1 MRLLKPGFIFFSIA
15 VVLASCAP
23 APIIRSVRAGDE
35 NQIQGDISQ
44 GDNINGMYHSQDLRW
59 CWIPVIG
66 IIGYPGLIWCPIQQG
81 TDKSTPLITAIGS
94 GNFKAARLLVEHG
107 ADVNL
112 PARYFYLRLISGFP
126 ATCPLVEAIESVNTK
141 QGAHLL
147 FNEESA
153 DEKST
158 SRFAKFLIKHG
169 ADVNRCSTAIGFSN
183 LPPMI
188 AAADVGNTEIAKMLL
203 DHGADIE
210 ATDAIWGGTPLMW
223 AAWRGH
229 AKMVEWLLKKG
240 ANVHAIAE
248 RSADR
253 TALDWADCP
262 SSPHNPEVIRLIT
275 AALRNNAPVQV
286 ASSESRQESSSS
298 FSAAIFK
305 ASRDGDDDQVRSLI
319 RQGVDVNASDSYGF
333 TPLMWAAYEG
343 QTDTAEILLKAGAHV
358 TMTNRD
364 GDNALMIASDKGHL
378 DMVKLLFR
386 HGAPLNARDE
396 KGFTALMWAEKRH
409 HHNVVKFLKENG
421 ARAAQA
427 RNQLKAKPEAQKADI
442 ETQSSRSEEPADVN
456 SVLP

>member
-59 CWIPVIG
+59 CWIPLVW
-66 IIGYPGLIWCPIQQG
+66 YPMGLVCPFVQL
-81 TDKSTPLITAIGS
+81 TDKSTPLITAIGEK
-94 GNFKAARLLVEHG
+94 NLPMVKFLIDHG
-107 ADVNL
+107 ADVNEL
-112 PARYFYLRLISGFP
+112 AAYFPPHFGPNGGDVTPLILASGSMEKDP
-126 ATCPLVEAIESVNTK
+126 K
-141 QGAHLL
+141 
-147 FNEESA
+147 NEEIV
-153 DEKST
+153 KILL
-158 SRFAKFLIKHG
+158 SRG
-169 ADVNRCSTAIGFSN
+169 AN
-183 LPPMI
+183 
-188 AAADVGNTEIAKMLL
+188 
-203 DHGADIE
+203 IE

-229 AKMVEWLLKKG
+229 PNIVKLLLDHG
-240 ANVHAIAE
+240 ANVHAVCAKCIN
-248 RSADR
+248 DK
-253 TALDWADCP
+253 TALDWADAF
-262 SSPHNPEVIRLIT
+262 SSPHNPEVISLLT

-286 ASSESRQESSSS
+286 ASSESRQESPSS
-298 FSAAIFK
+298 FSGAIFK
-305 ASRDGDDDQVRSLI
+305 AARDGDDDQVRSLI

-409 HHNVVKFLKENG
+409 HLHLL
-421 ARAAQA
+421 R
-427 RNQLKAKPEAQKADI
+427 L
-442 ETQSSRSEEPADVN
+442 
-456 SVLP
+456 